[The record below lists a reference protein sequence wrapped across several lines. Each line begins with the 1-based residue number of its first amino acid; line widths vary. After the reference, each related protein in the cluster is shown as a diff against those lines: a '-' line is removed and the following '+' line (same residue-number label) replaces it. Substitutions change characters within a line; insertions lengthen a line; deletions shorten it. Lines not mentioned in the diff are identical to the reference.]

1 MATRAEALDGSRAP
15 RVLKERALEQRA
27 HPARGLLA
35 VEQRPLTDVAEATGY
50 CAPYV
55 GRVLNKRLPA
65 TPEFRRRLA
74 AYLGRSET
82 ELFDDVAPQAV
93 AS

>member
-1 MATRAEALDGSRAP
+1 M
-15 RVLKERALEQRA
+15 ERKA

-35 VEQRPLTDVAEATGY
+35 VQQRPLTDVADATGY

-65 TPEFRRRLA
+65 TPEFRRRLS
-74 AYLGRSET
+74 AYLGRPEA
-82 ELFDDVAPQAV
+82 ELFDDIVHETAV